1 VPTATY
7 TKEFVAREQLET
19 AISLFEEGRDLLSVI
34 TLAGAADEIL
44 GKLVTEA
51 GGVSSLAN
59 LQAAALAIH
68 QHLFQEPG
76 DAKWIADRANRA
88 RNSLKH
94 LDTDEGRT
102 VTLDP
107 AEEATDMLDRAITNY
122 WSLTVTLTPTMERHE
137 RSRRAI

>member
-1 VPTATY
+1 MTVATY
-7 TKEFVAREQLET
+7 EKELVAREQLET
-19 AISLFEEGRDLLSVI
+19 AIRLFEEGHDFFSVI

-44 GKLVTEA
+44 GKLAKEA
-51 GGVSSLAN
+51 GASSSLDS
-59 LQAAALAIH
+59 LTAAAVAIH

-88 RNSLKH
+88 RNALKH
-94 LDTDEGRT
+94 LNTAQGRT

-107 AEEATDMLDRAITNY
+107 VEEAIDMLDRAITNY
-122 WSLTVTLTPTMERHE
+122 WSLTLTLTPTMDRYE